1 MESPVRSR
9 HKARDMLWLTHI
21 LVTQS
26 IISVLITEVGHFPAA
41 IRVNFK

>member
-9 HKARDMLWLTHI
+9 HKAIGIPWLTPI

-26 IISVLITEVGHFPAA
+26 IISVLITGVGHFPAA